1 MSWFDVRPEVSGL
14 LAFFIINEIFRM
26 KDFGHLNYGINPKVP
41 AERSVEWVN
50 SLDGHGN
57 EDVTAITYKSYSQ
70 KAQNKRFVCGPTIYQ
85 RLSEL

>member
-1 MSWFDVRPEVSGL
+1 
-14 LAFFIINEIFRM
+14 M

-57 EDVTAITYKSYSQ
+57 EDVTATTYKSYSQ
-70 KAQNKRFVCGPTIYQ
+70 KAQNKRFVIQLCMRTNYLPTVIRIVSYAFEK
-85 RLSEL
+85 LYVK